1 MHTEVIYLK
10 LKEVLELVEGK
21 VLVPEDTNAENMD
34 IDVSKVAASDLM
46 SDVLALSEP
55 GSLLV
60 TGLATP
66 QCVRTAGVVGI
77 PVVLVVRNRDI
88 MPETIKAAEM
98 SGVVLCVTKKGMYEV
113 CGLLYSA
120 GLQPVYNQ
128 G

>member
-1 MHTEVIYLK
+1 MK
-10 LKEVLELVEGK
+10 LKQLLEIVEG
-21 VLVPEDTNAENMD
+21 EIIISSDSNIEEID
-34 IDVSKVAASDLM
+34 IEKVAASDLM

-77 PVVLVVRNRDI
+77 PVVLIVRNREI
-88 MPETIKAAEM
+88 MPETKKAAEM

-113 CGLLYSA
+113 CGLLYQA
-120 GLQPVYNQ
+120 GLKPVYGQ
-128 G
+128 A

>member
-1 MHTEVIYLK
+1 MK
-10 LKEVLELVEGK
+10 LKEVLELVEGR
-21 VLVPEDTNAENMD
+21 VVAPENADLD
-34 IDVSKVAASDLM
+34 IEVSKVAASDLM

-77 PVVLVVRNRDI
+77 PVVLIVRNRDI
-88 MPETIKAAEM
+88 MPETIKAAEL

-113 CGLLYSA
+113 CGILYSA